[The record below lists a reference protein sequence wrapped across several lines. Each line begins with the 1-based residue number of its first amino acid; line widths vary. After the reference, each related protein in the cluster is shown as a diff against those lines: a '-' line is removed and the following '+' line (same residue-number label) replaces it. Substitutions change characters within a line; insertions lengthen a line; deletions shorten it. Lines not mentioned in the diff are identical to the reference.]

1 MSSTPLPTPLFRAQ
15 NGVFVMAD
23 RYCHG
28 VSLAI
33 TLDQLH
39 LYLQYDTDLHS
50 GASPD
55 TIITPIGYDNFA
67 VALNSNAGAG
77 IQVAMVQEEDEG
89 VRITGR
95 PPTLAELVG
104 LEATRRA
111 APTPRDPREDT
122 GGKWLDSR
130 CTELMDHALWDN
142 LEQIKKQHA
151 WRDKSVAERQ
161 AKRKRWKDDKAMR
174 PFVPSTS
181 LINALTGP
189 SGQNN
194 PPTPSIPPPP
204 PITPIPDPPAPPAND
219 KDEEMGDGST
229 EERTQG
235 KGKGKGLGHIPKK

>member
-1 MSSTPLPTPLFRAQ
+1 MPLPTPLFRAQ

-23 RYCHG
+23 HYRHG

-33 TLDQLH
+33 TLDQLR
-39 LYLQYDTDLHS
+39 LYLQYDADLHS

-55 TIITPIGYDNFA
+55 TIITPIGYDDFA
-67 VALNSNAGAG
+67 IALNSNAGAG

-89 VRITGR
+89 VHITGR

-111 APTPRDPREDT
+111 APAPRDPWEDT

-130 CTELMDHALWDN
+130 RTELMDHTLWDN
-142 LEQIKKQHA
+142 LERIKKQRA
-151 WRDKSVAERQ
+151 WRDKSVAEHQ
-161 AKRKRWKDDKAMR
+161 AKRKQREDDEAMR
-174 PFVPSTS
+174 PFTPSTS
-181 LINALTGP
+181 LINALAGP

-194 PPTPSIPPPP
+194 PTTPSIPPPP

-219 KDEEMGDGST
+219 EDEEMDDGST

-235 KGKGKGLGHIPKK
+235 KGKGKGLGRILKK